1 MKDKIITIAQP
12 TTVISLMAMIIITT
26 ISLIAVTI
34 TIATTLMVI
43 TITIAIKDIKNDK
56 NGRKN
61 KAKRILALSTPHA
74 AVEAV
79 KELNLLLNK
88 G

>member
-12 TTVISLMAMIIITT
+12 TTV

-43 TITIAIKDIKNDK
+43 TITIAIKDIKN
-56 NGRKN
+56 NCY
-61 KAKRILALSTPHA
+61 
-74 AVEAV
+74 
-79 KELNLLLNK
+79 LLLLTITSLLTIEMN
-88 G
+88 

>member
-43 TITIAIKDIKNDK
+43 TITIAIKDIKN
-56 NGRKN
+56 NCY
-61 KAKRILALSTPHA
+61 
-74 AVEAV
+74 
-79 KELNLLLNK
+79 LLLLTITSLLTIEMN
-88 G
+88 